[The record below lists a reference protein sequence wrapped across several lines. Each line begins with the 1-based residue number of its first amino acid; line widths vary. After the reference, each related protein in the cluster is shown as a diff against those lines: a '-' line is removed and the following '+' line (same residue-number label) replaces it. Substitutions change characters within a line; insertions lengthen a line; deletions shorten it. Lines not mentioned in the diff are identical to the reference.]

1 MLDPLKIYG
10 WLLKL
15 YPARF
20 REEYREPM
28 EFQFRDEYREA
39 GSRDGRLRVWLD

>member
-1 MLDPLKIYG
+1 MRVYG

-20 REEYREPM
+20 REEYEPAAWQARSLVRRIDAM
-28 EFQFRDEYREA
+28 EA
-39 GSRDGRLRVWLD
+39 LRAD